1 MSTGNSLNGVIQISS
16 SYWELSSNG
25 MIQIIQFP
33 LEAVWC
39 DRSRSASSHASSCY
53 QTFYNVVGTISQC
66 FRLNT
71 NNLFPVLGR
80 SHSVRCSDSYIQ
92 ETYQKLTVT
101 LTDCF
106 TSICL
111 SRHTCQGGQICI
123 KILHFYTNKKS
134 HVILGKNIF
143 MQFVFKKSLE
153 KTPKHQLSY
162 LRCYLIIFVN
172 LKKIIVSP

>member
-101 LTDCF
+101 LTDCLLAF
-106 TSICL
+106 AFLDTHARVDKSV
-111 SRHTCQGGQICI
+111 SKYCI
-123 KILHFYTNKKS
+123 FIQTKKAM
-134 HVILGKNIF
+134 LF
-143 MQFVFKKSLE
+143 
-153 KTPKHQLSY
+153 
-162 LRCYLIIFVN
+162 
-172 LKKIIVSP
+172 